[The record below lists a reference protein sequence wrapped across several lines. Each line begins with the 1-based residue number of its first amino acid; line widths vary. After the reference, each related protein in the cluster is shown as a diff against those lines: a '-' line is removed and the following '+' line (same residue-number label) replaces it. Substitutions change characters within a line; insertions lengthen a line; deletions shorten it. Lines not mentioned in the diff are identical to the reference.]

1 MTDLHRR
8 EILKILAGGAV
19 ATAGLALMPIAAE
32 STPLTVDKARPAA
45 PESPIEEA
53 AVYVR
58 RRRRK
63 GHWWR
68 RRRRA

>member
-53 AVYVR
+53 AVYV
-58 RRRRK
+58 
-63 GHWWR
+63 
-68 RRRRA
+68 

>member
-8 EILKILAGGAV
+8 EILKILASGAAI

-32 STPLTVDKARPAA
+32 STPLTVGRARLAA

-63 GHWWR
+63 GHW
-68 RRRRA
+68 